1 MEEELEELKNVVEKQ
16 TLVIAELK
24 EEIKKLTKLFDERIH
39 SIHYTEPSTYC
50 RLKDQHSNGY

>member
-1 MEEELEELKNVVEKQ
+1 MEEELEKLKNVIERQ

-39 SIHYTEPSTYC
+39 FIHYTEPSNIWS
-50 RLKDQHSNGY
+50 LKGPAF